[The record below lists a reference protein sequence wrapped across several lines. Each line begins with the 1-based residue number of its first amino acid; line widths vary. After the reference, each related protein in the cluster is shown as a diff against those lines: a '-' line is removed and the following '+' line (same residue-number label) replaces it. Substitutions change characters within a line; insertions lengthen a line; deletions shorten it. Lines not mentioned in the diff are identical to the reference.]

1 MILLIDNYDSFTYNL
16 FQYLSSFSEVRVVRN
31 DELTLQDILALSLR
45 GIVLS
50 PGPGRPEDSGVC
62 LDVLREFG
70 GRLPVLGV
78 CLGHQALGLVWGAH
92 IVHAPEVMH
101 GRTSRIRH
109 DGRGVFAGLPSP
121 FVATRYHSLSI
132 ASESF
137 PDEVLE
143 VTARAEDGVI
153 MGVRHRRHACL
164 EGVQFHP
171 ESILTEHGMKLIEN
185 FVSMSF

>member
-1 MILLIDNYDSFTYNL
+1 MPRARPRRESHPPPRRRG
-16 FQYLSSFSEVRVVRN
+16 EA
-31 DELTLQDILALSLR
+31 EPSLR
-45 GIVLS
+45 RLWKRLEVSRRLS
-50 PGPGRPEDSGVC
+50 
-62 LDVLREFG
+62 G
-70 GRLPVLGV
+70 GR
-78 CLGHQALGLVWGAH
+78 
-92 IVHAPEVMH
+92 
-101 GRTSRIRH
+101 
-109 DGRGVFAGLPSP
+109 RGVFAGLPSP